1 MMRGV
6 GCVVEREVLG
16 GCIYRV
22 VMVIFRQRRG
32 RDPCF
37 ASTLTL
43 SRLHVISRNTSTVP
57 KERFH
62 GAKRNEVSTYLR
74 IYLVVN
80 YTFPSLHETTCL

>member
-1 MMRGV
+1 MYLSSRDGDMDVAGLVIGRASE
-6 GCVVEREVLG
+6 ERSGSVL
-16 GCIYRV
+16 R
-22 VMVIFRQRRG
+22 
-32 RDPCF
+32 F

-43 SRLHVISRNTSTVP
+43 SQFHVISRKTSTVP

-74 IYLVVN
+74 IYLLVN